1 MPIYE
6 ALAMNCG
13 HCSSAVAVSSG
24 LSRLL
29 GYAKVEYFRTASLSA
44 CLRPRS
50 LNRLSLSVSFVL
62 APWATPGQLRRR
74 AVEIKGLTGT
84 GQNQRGQARCLSA
97 KYLGLRRREINH
109 TIDER

>member
-1 MPIYE
+1 
-6 ALAMNCG
+6 MNCG
-13 HCSSAVAVSSG
+13 HCSSAVAVSRG

-29 GYAKVEYFRTASLSA
+29 GLCQGGVLSTVSLSA

-50 LNRLSLSVSFVL
+50 LNRLSLSVSFAL

-74 AVEIKGLTGT
+74 AVEIKDLTGT

-97 KYLGLRRREINH
+97 KYLG
-109 TIDER
+109 